1 MDPYVDQHR
10 PLAVTIPVEQS
21 TSFTTISDT
30 AQGQETDS
38 DVWAMPRKCTGGE
51 DTCQCSNC
59 RMRRKK
65 CTGEDTCQCNRCRMR
80 RKKCK
85 KRGVSSMAYAT
96 PSTADFHVTVAQNT
110 GFSPLSPTAPLQ
122 DVFNATMSTTREKST
137 LRKEVANEGTFSPTH
152 QANPLLATHAEP
164 PSTSPVEN
172 QPFTISSPSVSTPTH
187 STPSAVSRIRCELF
201 LLGQSLAE
209 TRPSAFPSPSISTP
223 APLPTFEELRP
234 QLFQRAF
241 VDSVNGVKFDDTH
254 IYVYSARTRS
264 GVAHKP
270 LAVHARS
277 AFLNAA
283 SSTFEQGA

>member
-1 MDPYVDQHR
+1 MNPYVDQHR
-10 PLAVTIPVEQS
+10 PLSVTIPVEQS
-21 TSFTTISDT
+21 TSSTTISDT
-30 AQGQETDS
+30 AQGQDTDS
-38 DVWAMPRKCTGGE
+38 DVWAMPRKCSGE

-65 CTGEDTCQCNRCRMR
+65 CHDEDTCKYNKCRMR
-80 RKKCK
+80 RRKC
-85 KRGVSSMAYAT
+85 GVSSMAYAT

-164 PSTSPVEN
+164 PSIEN
-172 QPFTISSPSVSTPTH
+172 QPSTISSPSVSAPTH
-187 STPSAVSRIRCELF
+187 STPPAVPRIRCEPSLP
-201 LLGQSLAE
+201 GQSLAE
-209 TRPSAFPSPSISTP
+209 TLPSALLSPSISTP
-223 APLPTFEELRP
+223 PPLPTFEELRP

-283 SSTFEQGA
+283 SSTFEQGV